1 MWCDY
6 QIFLFFK
13 GGVGGG
19 GGGVAA
25 KKYQLKERA
34 TPWGGAPKK
43 PF

>member
-19 GGGVAA
+19 GGVAA
-25 KKYQLKERA
+25 KKSQMKERA

-43 PF
+43 PS